1 MEHYTLKNDQKLRV
15 NFAIFKNQ
23 TGARLEGA
31 EWSPDQERNVWI
43 FIKLPNF
50 SLSVIYDMFHYLKF
64 WMLYKF
70 VLIKIFVLIDV
81 EMSFLKNIVFHCN
94 NLKLAS
100 KGQDFHQ

>member
-1 MEHYTLKNDQKLRV
+1 LEHYTLKNDQKLRV

-50 SLSVIYDMFHYLKF
+50 SLSVIYDMSHYLQF
-64 WMLYKF
+64 
-70 VLIKIFVLIDV
+70 
-81 EMSFLKNIVFHCN
+81 
-94 NLKLAS
+94 
-100 KGQDFHQ
+100 